1 MLLPSMKLLRA
12 LAGLGVVLSVSVSDS
27 APARAQ
33 APDGAG
39 VLRLLGAH
47 AEVDLAPQS
56 RQIGALVALPAGKRG
71 ADFGIDEVAPGIGR
85 LRGSAAFLL
94 GFAAAHPDLPLE
106 VAPPVH
112 TLLDRAGSVIRA
124 SIARAKFGVDG
135 KGALVGIADT
145 GLDVTHADFRD
156 PTTNKSRVAWM
167 LDLSMKPI
175 GRHADLEDKYG
186 IKDDKGAVLR
196 GAVFT
201 GDDID
206 ELLGRG
212 DPVPEDKNGHGTH
225 VASIAAGNGGGTKY
239 FGMAPG
245 AGLVVARITRDDSG
259 ASENDD
265 SLRGVNFV
273 FDRADAMHLPIAVN
287 YSLGTDFGPHDG
299 TSLWEKAFAASLG
312 PEHPGHVLVAAAG
325 NSGSIVQTPVHQ
337 SVNVTPGS
345 VIRVPV
351 ASSGASSGGVQIW
364 ATLRAGADV
373 QIGLDGPDG
382 TWISPVNEGE
392 QKGKSADG
400 YNSGVIYGSSVP
412 GSSIPKGS
420 RGAIVLWSGRWPT
433 GTYAVTLSGRGMV
446 ELYLYGYGDAALS
459 GSTPAYFTGAVR
471 EGTVTLPATSPDIIA
486 VGCTVSGPTWRSLAG
501 QRISLGAPLLD
512 PAGGLPDPSGQHRAV
527 EDGEICYFSSAG
539 PTVTGVPK
547 PDIAAPGM
555 IITAAMSGQA
565 KPGVATSIFTAPY
578 CPKDKD
584 TGISDPACL
593 QVDATHATSQ
603 GTSMSSP
610 MVAGVAAMLLQQDPT
625 LTQDQVRALLQAG
638 AHRFRGTASY
648 YDQSGP
654 GELDADGAFA
664 ALDEMRNPLEA
675 LPSPEHSW
683 LSLSAD
689 YVTADGSTP
698 MTVLLELRN
707 ADGQRRA
714 SLFDISRLQP
724 VASILGRP
732 IDPQPKM
739 VRGVAPGLFS
749 FQVNLPRGLGGQALT
764 LGATFDGANVV
775 EPVTIPIATD
785 AWTANYL
792 AQAKGACN
800 AGGGDPGGLV
810 GLAVVGLLALKRRK
824 RF

>member
-1 MLLPSMKLLRA
+1 MKQLRV
-12 LAGLGVVLSVSVSDS
+12 LAGVAVALSLSVSGS

-39 VLRLLGAH
+39 VLRLLGAR
-47 AEVDLAPQS
+47 AELDLAPQS
-56 RQIGALVALPAGKRG
+56 RQIGALVALPPGARG

-85 LRGSAAFLL
+85 LRGSAASLL
-94 GFAAAHPDLPLE
+94 GFAALHPELPME

-112 TLLDRAGSVIRA
+112 TLLDRASSVVR
-124 SIARAKFGVDG
+124 SGIARQKFGADG
-135 KGALVGIADT
+135 KGTLVGVADT

-175 GRHADLEDKYG
+175 GRHAELEDKFG

-201 GDDID
+201 GADID

-212 DPVPEDKNGHGTH
+212 DPVPQDKNGHGTH

-239 FGMAPG
+239 IGMAPA

-273 FDRADAMHLPIAVN
+273 FDRADAMHLPVALN

-299 TSLWEKAFAASLG
+299 TSLWEKAFAASVG

-351 ASSGASSGGVQIW
+351 ETSGASSGGVQIW

-382 TWISPVNEGE
+382 TWISPVGEGD

-420 RGAIVLWSGRWPT
+420 RGAIVLWSGRWPA
-433 GTYAVTLSGRGMV
+433 GAYAVTLSGRGLV
-446 ELYLYGYGDAALS
+446 ELYLYGYGDASIA
-459 GSTPAYFTGAVR
+459 GNTPAYFTGAVR

-486 VGCTVSGPTWRSLAG
+486 VGCTVSSPTWRSLAG

-512 PAGGLPDPSGQHRAV
+512 SAGGLPDPSGQHRAV
-527 EDGEICYFSSAG
+527 DDGEVCYFSSAG

-565 KPGVATSIFTAPY
+565 KPGVPTSIFTAPF

-584 TGISDPACL
+584 TGVSDPACL

-610 MVAGVAAMLLQQDPT
+610 MVTGVAAMLLQQDPT

-638 AHRFRGTASY
+638 AHRFRGAASY
-648 YDQSGP
+648 FDQSGP
-654 GELDADGAFA
+654 GELDADGAIL
-664 ALDEMRNPLEA
+664 ALGEMRNPVEA
-675 LPSPEHSW
+675 LPSAAHSW

-707 ADGQRRA
+707 ADGLKRA
-714 SLFDISRLQP
+714 SLFDTSRLQP

-732 IDPQPKM
+732 IEPQPKM
-739 VRGVAPGLFS
+739 IRGAAPGLFS
-749 FQVNLPRGLGGQALT
+749 FQVLLSRGLGGQAIT

-775 EPVTIPIATD
+775 APATVPIATD

-792 AQAKGACN
+792 AEAKGACS
-800 AGGGDPGGLV
+800 ASGGDPGGMV
-810 GLAVVGLLALKRRK
+810 GLAIVGLLALRRRRK
-824 RF
+824 